1 MVYVSDINHS
11 NTAAIDLVT
20 ILPIYRVK
28 TILTLNTMKMSKK
41 KLFLT
46 SLWGITFQEIVRVS
60 ASHQMMPLMR

>member
-28 TILTLNTMKMSKK
+28 TILTLNTMKMS
-41 KLFLT
+41 
-46 SLWGITFQEIVRVS
+46 
-60 ASHQMMPLMR
+60 